1 MRRYVRRGAALLGAG
16 AAMVMLVIGP
26 GPGGVEPASAAGSL
40 RMVALGDSS
49 AAGPLV
55 GTQNSL
61 DCLRSSSNWPTVA
74 ARALGAQLTDVTCS
88 GATTADLTGKR
99 FGYIAPQ
106 LDAVTAD
113 TDIVTLAIGAND
125 INMGGT
131 VVGCTQPLPEPFGV
145 SCKSWMTA
153 GGDTTDTQLAAVRPK
168 IVDAVNRIHAK
179 APGATVHLVGYL
191 RYWDETGCYP
201 TDPIWAVDAE
211 WLQSI
216 FDRTNAMIRQA
227 AAESGATYIDIATPS
242 TGHGVCA
249 PYASK
254 WVEGLIPTSAAA
266 PYHPNQ
272 SGMDAAGAVVAS
284 AIGR

>member
-26 GPGGVEPASAAGSL
+26 GPEGAEPASAAGSL
-40 RMVALGDSS
+40 KMVALGDSS

-55 GTQNSL
+55 GTQNSV
-61 DCLRSSSNWPTVA
+61 DCLRSGSNWPAIA

-106 LDAVTAD
+106 LDAVTSD

-131 VVGCTQPLPEPFGV
+131 VLGCTQPLPEPLGV

-153 GGDTTDTQLAAVRPK
+153 GGDTTDSQLAAVRPK
-168 IVDAVNRIHAK
+168 IVDAVGRIHAK

-242 TGHGVCA
+242 AGHGVCA

-254 WVEGLIPTSAAA
+254 WVEGLVPTSVAA

-272 SGMDAAGAVVAS
+272 SGMDAAGAVIAS
-284 AIGR
+284 AIGQ

>member
-16 AAMVMLVIGP
+16 AAAVAMVIGP
-26 GPGGVEPASAAGSL
+26 GLAGSGTASAADPL
-40 RMVALGDSS
+40 KMVALGDSS

-61 DCLRSSSNWPTVA
+61 DCLRSTSNWPAVA

-88 GATTADLTGKR
+88 GATTADLTGRR
-99 FGYIAPQ
+99 FGYMAPQ

-125 INMGGT
+125 LNMGGT
-131 VVGCTQPLPEPFGV
+131 VIGCTQPLPAPFGV

-153 GGDTTDTQLAAVRPK
+153 AGDTTDAQLAAVQPK
-168 IVDAVNRIHAK
+168 IVDAVNRIHTR
-179 APGATVHLVGYL
+179 APGAAVHLVGYL

-216 FDRTNAMIRQA
+216 FDRTNAMIRRA

-242 TGHGVCA
+242 KGHGVCA

-254 WVEGLIPTSAAA
+254 WVEGLIPTSVAA

-284 AIGR
+284 AIGS